1 MSWFELSVIED
12 YLILFLEII
21 NMDEI
26 LVFAQKFPFTEK
38 AKMQLKDST
47 ISIDDIPEV
56 IVRKAALMI
65 SRANSKQAYSLE
77 AMNPTN
83 EMLENELMAFPTA
96 KLILSVMQTTR
107 MIEKFCEMIRK
118 KAFHE
123 IIDSAKP
130 KEIAIELANDFKLDY
145 TRIEDG
151 EEFEI
156 ALIDYLEILFVDDET
171 KLVNK
176 RVEKGSVF
184 LGLNDFAR
192 FLSEKAY
199 KKVFD
204 SLPIEKESVPKDL
217 VKIAK
222 SIDSQ
227 LVHIEHKRFDAKL
240 SGKIN
245 PALFPPSMQEL
256 YQKQLAGK
264 KLGYYERLVLAAFLY
279 QVGMRKQEML
289 TLFSKSPDFKAHIAQ
304 YHINRVFEK
313 ELSAPGYKKIS
324 EYGIIVSKEEKAFK
338 HPVQYYVSKMRA
350 SNRMKNAVKEKE
362 EREKNV

>member
-1 MSWFELSVIED
+1 
-12 YLILFLEII
+12 
-21 NMDEI
+21 MDEI

-47 ISIDDIPEV
+47 ISIESIPEV

-65 SRANSKQAYSLE
+65 SRANSKQEYSLE
-77 AMNPTN
+77 AINPTK

-96 KLILSVMQTTR
+96 KLILSAMRTTR

-123 IIDSAKP
+123 IIDSKRP
-130 KEIAIELANDFKLDY
+130 RELAMELADDFKIKYELTSNNEEFVIMLLDY
-145 TRIEDG
+145 MDI
-151 EEFEI
+151 F
-156 ALIDYLEILFVDDET
+156 FVDEET

-176 RVEKGSVF
+176 RVENGKVF

-192 FLSEKAY
+192 LLAEKAY
-199 KKVFD
+199 KKVLD
-204 SLPIEKESVPKDL
+204 SLPIKKESVPKDL

-240 SGKIN
+240 SGKLN
-245 PALFPPSMQEL
+245 PNFFPPSMQTL
-256 YQKQLAGK
+256 YQNQLAGK

-279 QVGMRKQEML
+279 QVGMRKQEMI

-350 SNRMKNAVKEKE
+350 SNRMKNAAKEKE